1 MRFIPHAAT
10 KASAGVTLVACALA
24 LAGCG
29 GTATNRLMIPQHQPV
44 VTHSSFSL
52 DLTEGADGIAPSEK
66 ARLSGWF
73 DAMGLRYGDQ
83 IAIDDPAAN
92 AKTRA
97 AVADLAAAKG
107 LMISPQPPLA
117 QAALEP
123 GTLRIVLTRASAT
136 VPGCPDWSAN
146 SETNTMNALHPN
158 FGCAVNSNLAAM
170 VANPDDLLHGAH
182 SDGNP
187 VATSNKAIST
197 YRDAKP
203 TGSGG
208 TTLTATSTKGS

>member
-10 KASAGVTLVACALA
+10 KATAGLALTLGALS

-29 GTATNRLMIPQHQPV
+29 GTATNRLMVPQHQPV
-44 VTHSSFSL
+44 VTHASFSL
-52 DLTEGADGIAPSEK
+52 DLAQGNDGLAPAEK

-92 AKTRA
+92 PRTRA
-97 AVADLAAAKG
+97 AVADLASAKG
-107 LMISPQPPLA
+107 LMVSTQPPLA

-182 SDGNP
+182 SDSNP
-187 VATSNKAIST
+187 VATSNKAIAS
-197 YRDAKP
+197 YRDVKP
-203 TGSGG
+203 TGGG
-208 TTLTATSTKGS
+208 GGALPATSSKGN